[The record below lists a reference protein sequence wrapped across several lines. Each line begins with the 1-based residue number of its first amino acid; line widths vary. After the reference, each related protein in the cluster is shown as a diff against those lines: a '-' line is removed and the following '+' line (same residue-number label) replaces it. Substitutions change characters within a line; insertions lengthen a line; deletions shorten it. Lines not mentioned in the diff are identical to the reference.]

1 MIRVGKCG
9 IKLGITLFLLFAS
22 FSAISQAHRVQF
34 GKNRIQYKYFDWQYF
49 HSDNFEVYFYQGGQ
63 DLAKRSIEYLE
74 SEFSRITETIGYP
87 PYAKTRVFLYSSI
100 SDKQQSNVGVKGKDF
115 TVGGQT
121 NFVKSQVEIAYSG
134 DYSSFRKKLIFGV
147 TDMLVQEMLFG
158 GNIAEMFQSTF
169 SSPIPRWFTSGV
181 SAYVAYGWDKETD
194 DLVREYTY
202 NNQTDKFV
210 KLTPEANVLIGQ
222 SIWNFVAQRYGQR
235 SISNILNLAR
245 IIRNEENSI
254 ARTLGLPFDRF
265 MSEWRSFY
273 NNIQVSL
280 MESYK
285 MPSDEY
291 LLSGKNARSAKYTNV
306 KFSPDGNLL
315 AYAAMD
321 EGKFEIYVR
330 NLTSNKEIL
339 LHKGGNKLLDQEIDR
354 GLPLISWA
362 DETTLGI
369 VTNVQGTNTLTIKR
383 IGTRGSQVI
392 GIPRLSRI
400 QSFDFKYKGR
410 LAVLTGDLNGRSDA
424 FVFNINRGQIRRITN
439 DNFDVK
445 DVSIIPET
453 NVVLFSSNR
462 SSDTVYVQG
471 PTKLEDSE
479 VNKFNIYSY
488 DLDEL
493 DTLYDKVTNALA
505 LDVHPVAPDMEKIFY
520 LSDQQGIN
528 NLYMHTRT
536 DSLSLQLT
544 RFLYGIKHFDIDYAN
559 NRLAYVSTR
568 GSKDAI
574 FMQPLNV
581 DQSYFTPVTPRR
593 GQETTRILAEI
604 RRKRLI
610 QEQATDTA
618 SQAELLTPELEVI
631 LNQDSVKKGA
641 INTEN
646 YEFTGRSKV
655 DTKDYKF
662 EQPTSKSQPATQGE
676 GRSFL
681 NIYQNVST
689 ENQIRG
695 PVPYETRF
703 QTDNVVTT
711 FVIDEIRSFSQLM
724 EIQMNDFLENHRFYG
739 GLLIPYNFNSGF
751 DVFGEYHY
759 LKERIDFKAR
769 YYRKSIQRED
779 NFFRQRYNLNRF
791 EIGAAIPYSPYLRL
805 EITPFYTQTNYL
817 DLDPRLLL
825 TPTLPAEPESTS
837 SYAGVRGSLVYD
849 NSVVI
854 GTNVHEGTRGKIT
867 YETHRKLND
876 QAVSFSN
883 IEVDFRHYQRLTRGI
898 YAAARVNFGSYFG
911 DAPKRYLLGG
921 VDNWAFNKTQ
931 STGDETDPLIF
942 QTLFDNSDILF
953 NQFRNLRGYDYNTF
967 QGRNVLTFSGEL
979 RVPVAQLLNNKEL
992 RSNFL
997 RNLQFVGFYDIG
1009 SAWDDLSPFKDQ
1021 NNLNIEVIEQ
1031 EGSPF
1036 TAVINNFNNPWL
1048 QSTGVGMRTM
1058 LFGFFSRLDLS
1069 WPIRNFEVQSAR
1081 FQVSFGYDF

>member
-1 MIRVGKCG
+1 MLRVAKCG
-9 IKLGITLFLLFAS
+9 IKFGITLFLILSS
-22 FSAISQAHRVQF
+22 FSVLAQAHRVQF
-34 GKNRIQYKYFDWQYF
+34 GKNRIQYKYFDWQYY

-63 DLAKRSIEYLE
+63 DLARRSIEYLE
-74 SEFSRITETIGYP
+74 AEFSRITETIGYP
-87 PYAKTRVFLYSSI
+87 PYAKTRVFLYNSI

-121 NFVKSQVEIAYSG
+121 NFVKSQVEIAYTG
-134 DYSSFRKKLIFGV
+134 NYSSFRKKLIFGV

-181 SAYVAYGWDKETD
+181 SAYVAHGWDKESD

-202 NNQTDKFV
+202 NNQEDRFV
-210 KLTPEANVLIGQ
+210 KLSPEANVLIGQ

-254 ARTLGLPFDRF
+254 ERTLGLPFDRF
-265 MSEWRSFY
+265 MSEWRGFY

-280 MESYK
+280 LESYK
-285 MPSDEY
+285 APGEEY

-321 EGKFEIYVR
+321 EGKYEVYVR
-330 NLTSNKEIL
+330 NLSSNKEIL
-339 LHKGGNKLLDQEIDR
+339 LHKGGNKLLNQEVDR
-354 GLPLISWA
+354 ELPLISWA

-369 VTNVQGTNTLTIKR
+369 ITNEEGRNTLTIR
-383 IGTRGSQVI
+383 RVGTRGKQLI

-410 LAVLTGDLNGRSDA
+410 IAALTGDLNGKSDA

-445 DVSIIPET
+445 DVSFVPES
-453 NVVLFSSNR
+453 NIVLFSSNR
-462 SSDTVYVQG
+462 SNDTSYVAG
-471 PTKLEDSE
+471 PETLEESE
-479 VNKFNIYSY
+479 VHKFNVFSY
-488 DLDEL
+488 DLDIL
-493 DTLYDKVTNALA
+493 DTVYTKLTNALA
-505 LDVHPVAPDMEKIFY
+505 MDAQPYAGDTESVFF

-528 NLYMHTRT
+528 NLYRHTRA
-536 DSLSLQLT
+536 DSLSVQLT
-544 RFLYGIKHFDIDYAN
+544 RYLYGIKHYDIDYTN
-559 NRLAYVSTR
+559 NRLVYVSTLD
-568 GSKDAI
+568 SKDAI
-574 FMQPLNV
+574 FMEPLNMS
-581 DQSYFTPVTPRR
+581 QSLFTPVTPRR
-593 GQETTRILAEI
+593 GQETTKILAEM
-604 RRKRLI
+604 RRKRLVE
-610 QEQATDTA
+610 EQAADTTRK
-618 SQAELLTPELEVI
+618 ELLQPTLKMPEPDVI
-631 LNQDSVKKGA
+631 KEGA

-646 YEFTGRSKV
+646 YQFTGRSKV

-662 EQPTSKSQPATQGE
+662 ERATEKQKLQQTE
-676 GRSFL
+676 QAGRSFL
-681 NIYQNVST
+681 NIYKDVST
-689 ENQIRG
+689 ENQIKG

-759 LKERIDFKAR
+759 LKHRIDLKAK

-779 NFFRQRYNLNRF
+779 NIFRQRYNLNRF
-791 EIGAAIPYSPYLRL
+791 ELGAAIPFSPFLRF
-805 EITPFYTQTNYL
+805 EFSPFYSQTKYL
-817 DLDPRLLL
+817 DLNPALLL
-825 TPTLPAEPESTS
+825 SSTLPEPAEVTAN
-837 SYAGVRGSLVYD
+837 YAGFRGSMVYD

-854 GTNVHEGTRGKIT
+854 GTNVHEGTRAKVT
-867 YETHRKLND
+867 FETHRKMND
-876 QAVSFSN
+876 QALSFSN
-883 IEVDFRHYQRLTRGI
+883 FEVDLRHYQRLTRGI
-898 YAAARVNFGSYFG
+898 YAAARVHYGTYFG

-921 VDNWAFNKTQ
+921 VDNWAFNKTE

-942 QTLFDNSDILF
+942 QTLVDNSDVLF
-953 NQFRNLRGYDYNTF
+953 NQFTNLRGYSYNTF

-979 RVPVAQLLNNKEL
+979 RMPVAQLLNNKEL

-997 RNLQFVGFYDIG
+997 RNLQFIGFYDIG

-1036 TAVINNFNNPWL
+1036 SAVINNFNNPWL

-1069 WPIRNFEVQSAR
+1069 WPIQNFEVQTPR

>member
-1 MIRVGKCG
+1 MIRAGKSG
-9 IKLGITLFLLFAS
+9 IKLGITFLLFIAS
-22 FSAISQAHRVQF
+22 FSVAAQAHRVQF

-49 HSDNFEVYFYQGGQ
+49 HSDNFEVYFYDGGES
-63 DLAKRSIEYLE
+63 LAERSIEYLE
-74 SEFSRITETIGYP
+74 AEFSRITETIGYP
-87 PYAKTRVFLYSSI
+87 PYAKTRVFLYNSI

-134 DYSSFRKKLIFGV
+134 DYSSFRKKLIYGV
-147 TDMLVQEMLFG
+147 TNMLVQEMLFG
-158 GNIAEMFQSTF
+158 GNIAEMFQTTF
-169 SSPIPRWFTSGV
+169 SSPIPPWFTSGIA
-181 SAYVAYGWDKETD
+181 AYVAYGWNKESD

-202 NNQTDKFV
+202 NNQTDRFV
-210 KLTPEANVLIGQ
+210 KLSPEANVLIGQ

-265 MSEWRSFY
+265 MSEWRSYY
-273 NNIQVSL
+273 NNIQVTL
-280 MESYK
+280 MESYRA
-285 MPSDEY
+285 PGAEY
-291 LLSGKNARSAKYTNV
+291 MISGKNSRSARYTSL

-315 AYAAMD
+315 AYASMD
-321 EGKFEIYVR
+321 DGKYSVNVR
-330 NLTSNKEIL
+330 NLSTSKEIEL
-339 LHKGGNKLLDQEIDR
+339 YKGGNKLLDQEVDQE
-354 GLPLISWA
+354 LPLISWA

-369 VTNVQGTNTLTIKR
+369 ITNENGLNTLTIKR
-383 IGTRGSQVI
+383 VGERGKQSLT
-392 GIPRLSRI
+392 IPRLSRI

-410 LAVLTGDLNGRSDA
+410 LAVLTGDLNGKSDA
-424 FVFNINRGQIRRITN
+424 FLFNINRGQIRRITS
-439 DNFDVK
+439 DNFDVR
-445 DVSIIPET
+445 DVSFVPET
-453 NVVLFSSNR
+453 NVVIFSSNR
-462 SSDTVYVQG
+462 NSDTVFVQG
-471 PTKLEDSE
+471 PTKLEDLE
-479 VNKFNIYSY
+479 VNKFNIFSY
-488 DLDEL
+488 DLDVL
-493 DTLYDKVTNALA
+493 DTTYDKLTNALA
-505 LDVHPVAPDMEKIFY
+505 KDFHAVGGDIENTFY

-528 NLYMHTRT
+528 NLYLHSRS
-536 DSLSLQLT
+536 DSLSVQLT
-544 RFLYGIKHFDIDYAN
+544 NYLYGIKQFDVDLN
-559 NRLAYVSTR
+559 NNQFAYVSTYK
-568 GSKDAI
+568 SKDAI
-574 FMQPLNV
+574 FIEPLDISRNL
-581 DQSYFTPVTPRR
+581 FTPVTPRR
-593 GQETTRILAEI
+593 AQETTKILAEI
-604 RRKRLI
+604 RRKKLI
-610 QEQATDTA
+610 EEQANDT
-618 SQAELLTPELEVI
+618 STIQPISPVQALPVVP
-631 LNQDSVKKGA
+631 QDTVKEGA

-655 DTKDYKF
+655 DTKNYKF
-662 EQPTSKSQPATQGE
+662 EQPAEARQDQPKG

-681 NIYQNVST
+681 NIYQNAVS
-689 ENQIRG
+689 ENKIRG

-724 EIQMNDFLENHRFYG
+724 EIQMNDFLENHRFTG

-759 LKERIDFKAR
+759 LKHRIDLKAR
-769 YYRKSIQRED
+769 YFRRSIQRED

-791 EIGAAIPYSPYLRL
+791 EIGAALPYSPHLRF
-805 EITPFYTQTNYL
+805 EVSPFFTQTKYL

-825 TPTLPAEPESTS
+825 TQNPPAEPESTANYFGFRAS
-837 SYAGVRGSLVYD
+837 MVYD

-854 GTNVHEGTRGKIT
+854 GTNVHEGTRAKVT
-867 YETHRKLND
+867 YETHRASNGD
-876 QAVSFSN
+876 PISFN
-883 IEVDFRHYQRLTRGI
+883 NVEVDIRHYQRLTRGV
-898 YAAARVNFGSYFG
+898 YAAARFSYGSYFG

-921 VDNWAFNKTQ
+921 VDNWAFNRTQ

-953 NQFRNLRGYDYNTF
+953 NQFTNLRGYDYNTF
-967 QGRNVLTFSGEL
+967 QGRNVMTFSAEL
-979 RVPVAQLLNNKEL
+979 RLPIAQMLNNKDL

-1009 SAWDDLSPFKDQ
+1009 SSWDDLSPFKNQ
-1021 NNLNIEVIEQ
+1021 NNLNIEEINQ

-1036 TAVINNFNNPWL
+1036 SAVINNFNNPWL

-1069 WPIRNFEVQSAR
+1069 WPIRNFEVQNPR